1 MQMGRM
7 VGLLEVGKGIGAIR
21 SRNPS
26 HRGET
31 WDPAKAGSNSCRYP
45 HPMGVSIAFA
55 TLLLLVPQQPATRA
69 PVVAQPA
76 GKQPARATVAVDTGL
91 VVVHDGVSLSKGCL
105 LGDGGVVAATRSVAE
120 ASSRRGARASEA
132 PFRSQAGTCTTP
144 GGVVVQCRREGVKLT
159 FPNGRELLYAPD
171 GHMHLRDGSE
181 AGPFLAGIELRLADG
196 TAVAIDRSG
205 SRRAPIECVEVRNAD
220 ESVCLFRRGNPTSED
235 ARGAFRLP
243 VAMCL
248 GDGGSV
254 YRAIALGP
262 LVTLDRLLTPLES
275 QMSMPER
282 RLCVL
287 AGPLVDSMELLCAS
301 RAQRR
306 HPESVQQLQLILSEL
321 ESVFRK
327 DAPMPPR
334 TGSDPLQYLLHA
346 GFDLRFAQEKGLV
359 RMQLA
364 RNGAEPFVEWRLG
377 YATSICGMSATTEE
391 GSGAEVVAPPMPDL
405 QAQLQYHEIDS
416 AIHVVAALAKGE
428 DKKRVRR

>member
-1 MQMGRM
+1 
-7 VGLLEVGKGIGAIR
+7 
-21 SRNPS
+21 
-26 HRGET
+26 
-31 WDPAKAGSNSCRYP
+31 
-45 HPMGVSIAFA
+45 MGVSLAFA
-55 TLLLLVPQQPATRA
+55 TLVLLLPQQPATSA
-69 PVVAQPA
+69 PA
-76 GKQPARATVAVDTGL
+76 GTQPVRATIAVDTGL
-91 VVVHDGVSLSKGCL
+91 VVVHDCVALEKGCL

-120 ASSRRGARASEA
+120 ASSRRGVRAAEA

-144 GGVVVQCRREGVKLT
+144 GGVVVQCRREGIKLT
-159 FPNGRELLYAPD
+159 FPSGRELLYAPD
-171 GHMHLRDGSE
+171 GHIHLRDGSV
-181 AGPFLAGIELRLADG
+181 AGPFLAGIDLRLADG

-220 ESVCLFRRGNPTSED
+220 DAACLFRRGNPTRED

-262 LVTLDRLLTPLES
+262 LVTLERVLTPLES
-275 QMSMPER
+275 QMSMPQR

-287 AGPLVDSMELLCAS
+287 AGALVDSMELLCAS
-301 RAQRR
+301 RAQQR

-346 GFDLRFAQEKGLV
+346 GFDLRFAQQGGIV

-364 RNGAEPFVEWRLG
+364 RNGADPFVEWRLG
-377 YATSICGMSATTEE
+377 YATSICGVSATTEE

-405 QAQLQYHEIDS
+405 QAQLQYHEID
-416 AIHVVAALAKGE
+416 AAMAVVAATRKGDE
-428 DKKRVRR
+428 KKPARR